1 MKNLIAFYFSLA
13 VIFAVSSNDC
23 FCQDAPNY
31 PERQLSENLDSLG
44 YQYPDLQIISAT
56 GGIIDPG
63 EYLVGPGDKLF
74 ISISGVKEV
83 IHSLIIDQEGFLY
96 IPRVGGIDLR
106 NLTLSR
112 AKSKIEEK
120 INQYYKNVDI
130 FISLIDFRKIRVS
143 LSGNVLKPSTFTVS
157 ANSRLI
163 DLISASPGLKP
174 TSDIRNIRI
183 TSIAG
188 SQSVFDLLTF
198 LRTGDYTKNPYLRE
212 GDVVIVDKIDKLVK
226 ISGLV
231 KYPAVYEF
239 VSGESVKNLISL
251 AGGFLTK
258 ARTDTIEVVSFT
270 KDGKFQQSNYYS
282 LAQIENTNIILNN
295 GDHVIVREIPEYFQE
310 HFVKLDGLVKYPGWY
325 KIVKNSTTLKDII
338 DEAGGILEEAS
349 LTEATISRKTKIDEE
364 DPEYERLKLISP
376 ADMTEDEYDYF
387 KAKSRQTS
395 GNVVVDFVDLLI
407 NNNLSENITLI
418 RGDVITI
425 PEKKNYIIMLGQ
437 LVMPGK
443 IIFDPQLSVNNYIDL
458 AGGFGWRA
466 IKDEVRVIKAKTG
479 EWLDAEDVDKLDPGD
494 TIWVPEEPPGP
505 KFWEVFMD
513 GLTIVSQL
521 AAIVAAMAAIII
533 ATR

>member
-1 MKNLIAFYFSLA
+1 MKYLTTFLSLISILLAFSGNYVFG
-13 VIFAVSSNDC
+13 
-23 FCQDAPNY
+23 QDIPDY
-31 PERQLSENLDSLG
+31 PERQLSENFDSLS
-44 YQYPDLQIISAT
+44 YQYPELPLVSAT
-56 GGIIDPG
+56 GGIIDPE

-74 ISISGVKEV
+74 LSISGVKEV

-106 NLTLSR
+106 NLTLSN
-112 AKSKIEEK
+112 AKVKITEK
-120 INQYYKNVDI
+120 INEYYKNVEI

-143 LSGNVLKPSTFTVS
+143 LSGNVIKPSTATVS

-163 DLISASPGLKP
+163 DLISSSFGMQP
-174 TSDIRNIRI
+174 TSDMRNIRI
-183 TSIAG
+183 VSITG
-188 SQSVFDLLTF
+188 SQNVYDLLTF
-198 LRTGDYTKNPYLRE
+198 LRTGDYSNNPYLKE
-212 GDVVIVDKIDKLVK
+212 GDVVIVDKIDKLIR

-231 KYPAVYEF
+231 KYPAIYEF
-239 VSGESVKNLISL
+239 VSNESINNLIKL

-258 ARTDTIEVVSFT
+258 ARIDTIEVVSFIP
-270 KDGKFQQSNYYS
+270 DGRSQQSKYYS
-282 LAQIENTNIILNN
+282 LREIENKNIILNN
-295 GDHVIVREIPEYFQE
+295 RDHVIVREIPEYFQE
-310 HFVKLDGLVKYPGWY
+310 HFVKLEGFVKYPGWY
-325 KIVKNSTTLKDII
+325 KIVKNKTTLKDVVE
-338 DEAGGILEEAS
+338 EAGGFLEEAS
-349 LTEATISRKTKIDEE
+349 LTEATITRKMRIDEK
-364 DPEYERLKLISP
+364 DPEYERLNLISP

-395 GNVVVDFVDLLI
+395 GRVVVDFVDLFI
-407 NNNLSENITLI
+407 KNNLNENITLI

-443 IIFDPQLSVNNYIDL
+443 IIFDPKLDVNDYINL

-479 EWLDAEDVDKLDPGD
+479 EWLDAEDVEKLDPGD

-513 GLTIVSQL
+513 GLTVVAQL
-521 AAIVAAMAAIII
+521 AAVAAAMAAIII

>member
-1 MKNLIAFYFSLA
+1 MKYLTTFLISISILLVFTGNDGFS
-13 VIFAVSSNDC
+13 
-23 FCQDAPNY
+23 QDIPDY
-31 PERQLSENLDSLG
+31 PERQLSENLDSLT
-44 YQYPDLQIISAT
+44 YRYPELPIVSAT
-56 GGIIDPG
+56 GGIIDPE

-74 ISISGVKEV
+74 LSISGVKEV

-96 IPRVGGIDLR
+96 IPRVGGIDLG
-106 NLTLSR
+106 NLTLSD
-112 AKSKIEEK
+112 AKVKITEK
-120 INQYYKNVDI
+120 INEYYKNVEI
-130 FISLIDFRKIRVS
+130 FISLIDFRKIKVT
-143 LSGNVLKPSTFTVS
+143 LSGNVIKPSTATVS

-163 DLISASPGLKP
+163 DLISSSLGMQP
-174 TSDIRNIRI
+174 TSDMRNIKI
-183 TSIAG
+183 VSKTG
-188 SQSVFDLLTF
+188 SQNVYDLLTF
-198 LRTGDYTKNPYLRE
+198 LRTGDYLNNPYLRE
-212 GDVVIVDKIDKLVK
+212 GDVVIVDKIDKLVR

-231 KYPAVYEF
+231 KYPALYEF
-239 VSGESVKNLISL
+239 VSNESVNNLIKL

-258 ARTDTIEVVSFT
+258 ARIDTIEVVSFT
-270 KDGKFQQSNYYS
+270 PDGRSQQSKYYS
-282 LAQIENTNIILNN
+282 LKEIEEINIILNN

-310 HFVKLDGLVKYPGWY
+310 HFVKLEGFVKYPGWY
-325 KIVKNSTTLKDII
+325 KIVKDKSTLKDIV
-338 DEAGGILEEAS
+338 EESGGFLEEAS
-349 LTEATISRKTKIDEE
+349 LTEATIKRKIQIDEK

-395 GNVVVDFVDLLI
+395 GSVVVDFVNLFI
-407 NNNLSENITLI
+407 NNNLNENITLI

-443 IIFDPQLSVNNYIDL
+443 IIFDPKLGVNDYIDL

-479 EWLDAEDVDKLDPGD
+479 EWLDAEDVEKLDPGD

-513 GLTIVSQL
+513 GLTVVAQL
-521 AAIVAAMAAIII
+521 AAVAAAMAAIII